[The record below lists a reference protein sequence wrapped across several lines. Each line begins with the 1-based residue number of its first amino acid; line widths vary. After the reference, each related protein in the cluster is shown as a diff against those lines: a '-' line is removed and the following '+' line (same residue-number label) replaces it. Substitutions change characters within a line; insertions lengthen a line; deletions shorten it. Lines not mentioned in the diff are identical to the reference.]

1 MQYVGMTESTVGVCG
16 LSPRYLLPVPI
27 SHPEHIEAHD
37 GRLPGALYLDVVVGS
52 RGSTVRCRSVH

>member
-37 GRLPGALYLDVVVGS
+37 GRLPGALYLYVVVCPGS
-52 RGSTVRCRSVH
+52 ATVRGRSVH